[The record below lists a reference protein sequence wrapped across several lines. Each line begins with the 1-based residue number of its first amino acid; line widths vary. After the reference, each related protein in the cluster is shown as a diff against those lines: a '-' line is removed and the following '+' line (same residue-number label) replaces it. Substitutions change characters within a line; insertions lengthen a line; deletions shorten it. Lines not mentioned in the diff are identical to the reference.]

1 MNGVVRFST
10 DEHQAMI
17 FFRDGRPVGFYH
29 DSART
34 IETSPDESRRIAA
47 LPGAHLEVSA
57 TRSLEELMRLDL
69 LSRLPPGILGE
80 SVKAQKMAYQTVEQH
95 EQGNPKVRD
104 LQHEKLAELLV
115 DLQEV
120 AMAYLSREGRLII
133 DNRLEE
139 AGGLA
144 TLLDAEKTDS
154 ILRRVEQDA
163 LLIDTPEHI
172 NEMIT
177 LIKSE
182 IAGHLAP

>member
-1 MNGVVRFST
+1 LNGVVRFST

-17 FFRDGRPVGFYH
+17 FFSDGQPVGFHH
-29 DSART
+29 DDART
-34 IETSPDESRRIAA
+34 IETSPDEPRRIAA

-57 TRSLEELMRLDL
+57 TRSLEELMRFDL
-69 LSRLPPGILGE
+69 LSRFPPGILGE
-80 SVKAQKMAYQTVEQH
+80 SVKAQKRADQTVERH
-95 EQGNPKVRD
+95 EQGNPKVSD
-104 LQHEKLAELLV
+104 QQHEKLAELLE

-139 AGGLA
+139 AGGLE

-154 ILRRVEQDA
+154 FLHRVEQDA

-177 LIKSE
+177 LMKTE
-182 IAGHLAP
+182 IAGHHAS